1 MADTKISGLAAGAP
15 AQSGDLIPIAR
26 SGANY
31 SITPGNILGASL
43 AATLGV
49 TTGTTFNGSTIA
61 VATRQVFLT
70 GTAATYTT
78 PANCR
83 RIVVRMKGGGG
94 GSAGGADSSNN
105 ATSGGTGGTTTFN
118 SINANGGAATSGA
131 GAAVASCS
139 GAGCSAITSSDMAR
153 FLRIPRVPP

>member
-31 SITPGNILGASL
+31 SITPANILNASL

-70 GTAATYTT
+70 GSAATYTT
-78 PANCR
+78 STRAFHPHYDPA
-83 RIVVRMKGGGG
+83 
-94 GSAGGADSSNN
+94 AGGWRGVGSSR
-105 ATSGGTGGTTTFN
+105 SGQEYLSSG
-118 SINANGGAATSGA
+118 NGNG
-131 GAAVASCS
+131 
-139 GAGCSAITSSDMAR
+139 
-153 FLRIPRVPP
+153 